1 MNLNL
6 MTNPDRRI
14 ILILSTI
21 LILLVSAP
29 LNLYPDLN
37 VHNPRINGQE
47 NDDGSFTPSTPNSNS
62 SDSTTN
68 YSGIVTQ
75 DVVQSF
81 TISCIDFMK
90 LFETI
95 SALDIGDQVSEK
107 KVNQTALDQ
116 IEHIFNSYAGNCSQ
130 LDEYEFE

>member
-1 MNLNL
+1 MNL

-14 ILILSTI
+14 ILVLSTI
-21 LILLVSAP
+21 LIMLVSA
-29 LNLYPDLN
+29 LSLYPDLIIQKT
-37 VHNPRINGQE
+37 HINGQE
-47 NDDGSFTPSTPNSNS
+47 NDDSFFTSGATNNNS

-68 YSGIVTQ
+68 YSGTITQ

-81 TISCIDFMK
+81 TISCPDFMK
-90 LFETI
+90 LFDTI
-95 SALDIGDQVSEK
+95 SALDIGEHVSED
-107 KVNQTALDQ
+107 KVNQTTLDQ

>member
-1 MNLNL
+1 

-14 ILILSTI
+14 ILVLSPV
-21 LILLVSAP
+21 LIMLVSAP

-37 VHNPRINGQE
+37 IQNPHINGQE
-47 NDDGSFTPSTPNSNS
+47 NDDSFFTPGATNNNS

-68 YSGIVTQ
+68 YSATITQ
-75 DVVQSF
+75 DVLQSF

-90 LFETI
+90 LFDTI
-95 SALDIGDQVSEK
+95 SALDIGDQVSEN
-107 KVNQTALDQ
+107 KVNQTTLDQ
-116 IEHIFNSYAGNCSQ
+116 IEHIFNSYAGNCSE

>member
-1 MNLNL
+1 

-14 ILILSTI
+14 ILVPSTI

-37 VHNPRINGQE
+37 IQNSPIYGQE
-47 NDDGSFTPSTPNSNS
+47 NDDGLLTSGATNNNS
-62 SDSTTN
+62 SDSSTN

-75 DVVQSF
+75 DFQSF
-81 TISCIDFMK
+81 TITCSDFMK
-90 LFETI
+90 LFDTI

-107 KVNQTALDQ
+107 KVNQTVLDQ
-116 IEHIFNSYAGNCSQ
+116 IEHIFNSYAGNCSL

>member
-1 MNLNL
+1 MNF
-6 MTNPDRRI
+6 MTNPGRRI
-14 ILILSTI
+14 ILILPTI
-21 LILLVSAP
+21 LILLISAP

-37 VHNPRINGQE
+37 IQNPHINGQE
-47 NDDGSFTPSTPNSNS
+47 NDDGLFTQGATNISS

-75 DVVQSF
+75 DVAQSF
-81 TISCIDFMK
+81 TISCTDFMK
-90 LFETI
+90 LFDTI

-107 KVNQTALDQ
+107 KVNETALDQ
-116 IEHIFNSYAGNCSQ
+116 IERIFNSYAGNCSQ

>member
-1 MNLNL
+1 MNL

-29 LNLYPDLN
+29 PNLYPDLN
-37 VHNPRINGQE
+37 VHNPRIDGQE
-47 NDDGSFTPSTPNSNS
+47 NDDGLFTPGTTNNNS
-62 SDSTTN
+62 SDSSIN

-81 TISCIDFMK
+81 TISCTDFMK
-90 LFETI
+90 LFDTI

-116 IEHIFNSYAGNCSQ
+116 TEHIFNSYAGNCSQ

>member
-1 MNLNL
+1 MNL

-47 NDDGSFTPSTPNSNS
+47 NDDGLFTPGTTNNNS

-81 TISCIDFMK
+81 TISCTDFRK
-90 LFETI
+90 LFDTI

-116 IEHIFNSYAGNCSQ
+116 IEHIFNSYAGICSP

>member
-1 MNLNL
+1 

-14 ILILSTI
+14 ILVPSTI
-21 LILLVSAP
+21 LILMVSSP

-37 VHNPRINGQE
+37 IQNSTIYGQGN
-47 NDDGSFTPSTPNSNS
+47 NDGLLTSGATNNNS
-62 SDSTTN
+62 SDSITN

-75 DVVQSF
+75 DFQSF
-81 TISCIDFMK
+81 TITCSDFMK
-90 LFETI
+90 LFDTI

-116 IEHIFNSYAGNCSQ
+116 IEHIFNSYAGNCSL

>member
-1 MNLNL
+1 
-6 MTNPDRRI
+6 MTNPGRRI
-14 ILILSTI
+14 ILILPTI
-21 LILLVSAP
+21 LILLISAP

-37 VHNPRINGQE
+37 IQNPHINGQE
-47 NDDGSFTPSTPNSNS
+47 NDDGLFTQGATNISS

-75 DVVQSF
+75 DVAQSF
-81 TISCIDFMK
+81 TISCSDFMK
-90 LFETI
+90 LFDTI

-107 KVNQTALDQ
+107 KVNETALAQ
-116 IEHIFNSYAGNCSQ
+116 IERIFNSYAGNCSQ

>member
-1 MNLNL
+1 

-14 ILILSTI
+14 ILILPAI
-21 LILLVSAP
+21 LILLISAP

-37 VHNPRINGQE
+37 IQNPHINGQE
-47 NDDGSFTPSTPNSNS
+47 NDDGLFTQGAPNINS
-62 SDSTTN
+62 SDSATN

-75 DVVQSF
+75 EVAQSF
-81 TISCIDFMK
+81 TISCTDFKK
-90 LFETI
+90 LFDTI

-107 KVNQTALDQ
+107 KVNQTELDQ

>member
-1 MNLNL
+1 MNF
-6 MTNPDRRI
+6 MTNPGRRI
-14 ILILSTI
+14 ILILPTI
-21 LILLVSAP
+21 LILLISAP

-37 VHNPRINGQE
+37 IQNPHINGQE
-47 NDDGSFTPSTPNSNS
+47 NDDDLFTQGATNISS

-75 DVVQSF
+75 DVAQSF
-81 TISCIDFMK
+81 TISCTDFMK
-90 LFETI
+90 LFDTI

-107 KVNQTALDQ
+107 KVNETALDQ
-116 IEHIFNSYAGNCSQ
+116 IERIFNSYAGNCSQ

>member
-1 MNLNL
+1 M
-6 MTNPDRRI
+6 
-14 ILILSTI
+14 
-21 LILLVSAP
+21 VSSP

-37 VHNPRINGQE
+37 IQNSPIYGQE
-47 NDDGSFTPSTPNSNS
+47 NNDRLLTSGATNNNS
-62 SDSTTN
+62 SDSITN

-75 DVVQSF
+75 DFQSF
-81 TISCIDFMK
+81 TITCSDFMK
-90 LFETI
+90 LFDTI

-116 IEHIFNSYAGNCSQ
+116 IEHIFNSYAGNCSL

>member
-1 MNLNL
+1 MNL

-14 ILILSTI
+14 ILILPTI
-21 LILLVSAP
+21 LILLISAP
-29 LNLYPDLN
+29 LNLYPDLTIQ
-37 VHNPRINGQE
+37 NPHINGQE
-47 NDDGSFTPSTPNSNS
+47 NDDDLFTQGATNIIS

-75 DVVQSF
+75 DVAQSF
-81 TISCIDFMK
+81 TISCTDFMK
-90 LFETI
+90 LFDTI

-107 KVNQTALDQ
+107 KVSETALDQ
-116 IEHIFNSYAGNCSQ
+116 IERIFNSYAGNCSL